1 MPLRSQSEAELV
13 IETPH
18 RRLGVIER
26 PLVTFRQGIDHVLV
40 EDSREKG
47 RDPIR
52 LPVEKIDGVRL
63 IPAEKGFLHRWQRRR
78 DRWIV
83 ALRFSSGDDLI
94 LEQDLEPTA
103 ALQLATTI
111 CRLSG
116 AHLDEA
122 SRRMFGQS
130 EAAEQG

>member
-1 MPLRSQSEAELV
+1 MPLRSQSDAELV

-47 RDPIR
+47 REPIR

-63 IPAEKGFLHRWQRRR
+63 IPAEKGFLHRWPRRR
-78 DRWIV
+78 ERWTV
-83 ALRFSSGDDLI
+83 ALRFNSGDDLI
-94 LEQDLEPTA
+94 LEQDLEPGP
-103 ALQLATTI
+103 ALELAMTV

-116 AHLDEA
+116 TQLDEA
-122 SRRMFGQS
+122 SRRMFGQP
-130 EAAEQG
+130 EPTEEG

>member
-1 MPLRSQSEAELV
+1 VPFRSQSEAELV

-18 RRLGVIER
+18 RRLGEIER
-26 PLVTFRQGIDHVLV
+26 PLVTFRQGLDHLLV

-47 RDPIR
+47 REPIR

-63 IPAEKGFLHRWQRRR
+63 IPAEKRFLDRWPRPR

-83 ALRFSSGDDLI
+83 ALRFNSGDDLI

-103 ALQLATTI
+103 ALELATTV
-111 CRLSG
+111 CKLSG
-116 AHLDEA
+116 TQLDEA
-122 SRRMFGQS
+122 SRRMFGQP
-130 EAAEQG
+130 EAKEEG